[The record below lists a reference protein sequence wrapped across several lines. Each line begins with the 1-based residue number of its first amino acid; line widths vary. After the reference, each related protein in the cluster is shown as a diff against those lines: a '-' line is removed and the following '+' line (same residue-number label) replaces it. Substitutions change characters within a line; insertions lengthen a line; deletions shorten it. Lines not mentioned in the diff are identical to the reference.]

1 VRPLPRYVLAIMAGF
16 VVFELW
22 IPLLAIILRALVGPT
37 IPTAVQAV
45 VPLFG
50 LAVPTVVALGLS
62 DYLADRRG
70 LVRPYQP
77 KRRNVES
84 DQALTDEDEEE
95 EFVDGDEEA
104 WGEDE
109 DTGGQERS
117 SGDDGSED
125 ERREPEAGKTDDTV
139 RERIPG
145 DGGDEWRE
153 SELRG
158 DAEKW
163 REPELERDED
173 TAGARRPSGG
183 KRPEGGRE

>member
-77 KRRNVES
+77 KRRDAES
-84 DQALTDEDEEE
+84 DQDLADEDEEE
-95 EFVDGDEEA
+95 DLADEDDEA
-104 WGEDE
+104 WKDDQ

-117 SGDDGSED
+117 FGDGGSED
-125 ERREPEAGKTDDTV
+125 ERRE
-139 RERIPG
+139 
-145 DGGDEWRE
+145 
-153 SELRG
+153 SELHG

-163 REPELERDED
+163 REAELERDED

>member
-77 KRRNVES
+77 KRRNAES
-84 DQALTDEDEEE
+84 DQNLADEEEDLVDEDEEAWE
-95 EFVDGDEEA
+95 ES
-104 WGEDE
+104 EDIS
-109 DTGGQERS
+109 GQERS
-117 SGDDGSED
+117 SGDDGNED
-125 ERREPEAGKTDDTV
+125 ERRKPEGGKTEDTA
-139 RERIPG
+139 RERLARDSG
-145 DGGDEWRE
+145 EEWRE

-158 DAEKW
+158 DEEKW
-163 REPELERDED
+163 RESGLGRDED

>member
-1 VRPLPRYVLAIMAGF
+1 MRPLPRYVLAIMAGF
-16 VVFELW
+16 IVFELW

-77 KRRNVES
+77 KRRNAES
-84 DQALTDEDEEE
+84 DQDLADEDEDL
-95 EFVDGDEEA
+95 VDEDEEA
-104 WGEDE
+104 WGQDE
-109 DTGGQERS
+109 DIGGQERS
-117 SGDDGSED
+117 SGDDDSRE
-125 ERREPEAGKTDDTV
+125 ERRKPEAGATGDTA
-139 RERIPG
+139 RERMPG
-145 DGGDEWRE
+145 DGGERRQAE
-153 SELRG
+153 VRG
-158 DAEKW
+158 DAENR
-163 REPELERDED
+163 REPGLGRDED

>member
-50 LAVPTVVALGLS
+50 LAVPTVAALGLS

-77 KRRNVES
+77 KRRNGES
-84 DQALTDEDEEE
+84 DQDLADEEDEEEDLVDEDEE
-95 EFVDGDEEA
+95 A
-104 WGEDE
+104 WEEDE
-109 DTGGQERS
+109 DIGGQERS
-117 SGDDGSED
+117 SGDDDGED
-125 ERREPEAGKTDDTV
+125 VWRKPEAGET
-139 RERIPG
+139 
-145 DGGDEWRE
+145 
-153 SELRG
+153 
-158 DAEKW
+158 
-163 REPELERDED
+163 ED
-173 TAGARRPSGG
+173 TAGARRPSGSR
-183 KRPEGGRE
+183 RPGGGRE

>member
-70 LVRPYQP
+70 LVRPYEP
-77 KRRNVES
+77 KRRV
-84 DQALTDEDEEE
+84 ADEDE
-95 EFVDGDEEA
+95 DLGDEDQDLD
-104 WGEDE
+104 EDE
-109 DTGGQERS
+109 DAWDEDEDEITDGHERPNGDTESAADWREGEEGEPGGKPHDRRDGEEREVGEPAERADGAAGPRS
-117 SGDDGSED
+117 SDGAQARD
-125 ERREPEAGKTDDTV
+125 PER
-139 RERIPG
+139 PG
-145 DGGDEWRE
+145 
-153 SELRG
+153 RG
-158 DAEKW
+158 
-163 REPELERDED
+163 
-173 TAGARRPSGG
+173 
-183 KRPEGGRE
+183 

>member
-37 IPTAVQAV
+37 IPTAVQAI

-77 KRRNVES
+77 KRRPAE
-84 DQALTDEDEEE
+84 DDEDLADEEQDLDEDEDDDGWDEEE
-95 EFVDGDEEA
+95 EEVTDGHD
-104 WGEDE
+104 
-109 DTGGQERS
+109 R
-117 SGDDGSED
+117 
-125 ERREPEAGKTDDTV
+125 
-139 RERIPG
+139 PG
-145 DGGDEWRE
+145 
-153 SELRG
+153 RG
-158 DAEKW
+158 
-163 REPELERDED
+163 
-173 TAGARRPSGG
+173 
-183 KRPEGGRE
+183 

>member
-1 VRPLPRYVLAIMAGF
+1 MAGF

-22 IPLLAIILRALVGPT
+22 IPLLAIILRALAGPT

-77 KRRNVES
+77 KRRNAES
-84 DQALTDEDEEE
+84 DQDLVDEEEDLADEDEE
-95 EFVDGDEEA
+95 A
-104 WGEDE
+104 WEEDE
-109 DTGGQERS
+109 DIGGQERS
-117 SGDDGSED
+117 PGDDSSGDAW
-125 ERREPEAGKTDDTV
+125 RKAEAGEAEDAA

-153 SELRG
+153 SEPRG
-158 DAEKW
+158 EAEEW
-163 REPELERDED
+163 RDPELGRGED
-173 TAGARRPSGG
+173 TAGARRPSGD
-183 KRPEGGRE
+183 KRPGGGRK

>member
-1 VRPLPRYVLAIMAGF
+1 MRPLPRYVLAIMAGF

-22 IPLLAIILRALVGPT
+22 IPLLAIILRALAGPT

-77 KRRNVES
+77 KRRNAES
-84 DQALTDEDEEE
+84 DHDLADEDEE
-95 EFVDGDEEA
+95 A
-104 WGEDE
+104 WEDE
-109 DTGGQERS
+109 DNAGQERP

-125 ERREPEAGKTDDTV
+125 ERRESEAGETEDTA
-139 RERIPG
+139 RERLAR
-145 DGGDEWRE
+145 DGGDKWRESELSGDAEEWRE
-153 SELRG
+153 SELG
-158 DAEKW
+158 
-163 REPELERDED
+163 RDED
-173 TAGARRPSGG
+173 TAGVRRPSGG
-183 KRPEGGRE
+183 KRPEGGPE